1 MPRIPTKI
9 FSVSKIFAVAACLAL
24 IGYVG
29 YLVAAQ
35 YRAQVALQE
44 SQRRQITQ
52 KIDKR
57 ANATGYFFSAQITSL
72 RELAEAREIAI
83 YFENAA
89 LGMSLEYGLG
99 ASLLAVQELFDKY
112 RRKNLFEQHPITPW
126 VLFLTPDGRPLALS
140 GDAGAGTPDWSR
152 YVRRE
157 ARTYFFPDQ
166 QRGTTG
172 IIISIP
178 CLFKAKLVG
187 QVICVIPLSLVYDH
201 FVGDQEGSSD
211 VIAMV
216 MGDRYLF
223 MPAAQRALL
232 PPFVRTVPPR
242 LEPGALTPLE
252 TTDNPHLNFL
262 AGRTDIAGTP
272 FSIIDFIPAANYDVG
287 QPRRI
292 LAATAGMAVVILSG
306 IFLGFILATRNTIL
320 KTRLEA
326 AALREQEAVQQ
337 NRLLQNEITERQTAE
352 QRLSLALKGGDL
364 GLWDWDIQTNRL
376 EFNDRWAQMLEYDP
390 AELDH
395 TFETFERLIH
405 PDDLKLV
412 IQAINE
418 HFADSDRL
426 FDREIRLQTKSGGW
440 RWILTKGK
448 VVDFDA
454 GGKPLRMVGTH
465 LDITRRK
472 TDEVTLVEQAATL
485 AQLNQTLEH
494 RVQEEIEKGREKEL
508 LVLQNDKLASIG
520 LLAAGVA
527 HEINNPMGFITSNL
541 RTLTKYFTGMKK
553 FIEVQRS
560 ALEQTSPPE
569 LRQELA
575 ATEKKL
581 DMAYILEDSDDLIS
595 ESLEGAKR
603 VARIV
608 SDLKSFS
615 RVDAPEYE
623 ETDLISCLESA
634 LNIVTNEIKYVATVV
649 RETEPLPPVY
659 CHPGQMNQVFMN
671 LLLNAR
677 QAITAPGTITLRS
690 GHDSGC
696 VWVAISDDGHG
707 IPEAIRD
714 RIFEPFFTTKDV
726 GKGTGLGL
734 SISHDI
740 ISKHHG
746 ELLVESS
753 SKGTTF
759 TIKLPRNTEEHHG

>member
-1 MPRIPTKI
+1 M
-9 FSVSKIFAVAACLAL
+9 AACLAL

-29 YLVAAQ
+29 YLVVAQ

-72 RELAEAREIAI
+72 SELAEAREIAI

-99 ASLLAVQELFDKY
+99 ASVLAVQALFDKY

-140 GDAGAGTPDWSR
+140 GDAGADAPDWSQ

-157 ARTYFFPDQ
+157 PRTYFFPDQ
-166 QRGTTG
+166 QRGTAG

-201 FVGDQEGSSD
+201 FVGDQEGSSE

-232 PPFVRTVPPR
+232 PPLVRTVPPR
-242 LEPGALTPLE
+242 LAPGALTPLE
-252 TTDNPHLNFL
+252 TTGNPRLDFL

-292 LAATAGMAVVILSG
+292 LAATAGTAVIILSG

-326 AALREQEAVQQ
+326 AALREQEAAHQ
-337 NRLLQNEITERQTAE
+337 NRLLQNEIAERQTAE

-364 GLWDWDIQTNRL
+364 GLWDWDIQTNRV
-376 EFNDRWAQMLEYDP
+376 EFNDRWAHMLEYDP
-390 AELDH
+390 AELER
-395 TFETFERLIH
+395 TFDTFERLIH
-405 PDDLKLV
+405 PDDIKLV
-412 IQAINE
+412 MQAVQE
-418 HFADSDRL
+418 HFADSDQL
-426 FDREIRLQTKSGGW
+426 FDIEIRLRTKSGEW

-448 VVDFDA
+448 VVAFDA

-472 TDEVTLVEQAATL
+472 TDEATLIEQAATL
-485 AQLNQTLEH
+485 AQLNQTLEG
-494 RVQEEIEKGREKEL
+494 RVLEEIEKGREKEL

-527 HEINNPMGFITSNL
+527 HEINNPMGFITSNI
-541 RTLTKYFTGMKK
+541 RTLSKYFAFVKK

-560 ALEQTSPPE
+560 ALEQTSSPE

-581 DMAYILEDSDDLIS
+581 DIAYILGDGDDLIS
-595 ESLEGAKR
+595 ESLDGAKR
-603 VARIV
+603 VTRIV

-615 RVDAPEYE
+615 RIDAPEYE
-623 ETDLISCLESA
+623 EADLISCLESA

-677 QAITAPGTITLRS
+677 QALTPPGTITLRS
-690 GHDSGC
+690 GHDAGF

-753 SKGTTF
+753 SLGTTF
-759 TIKLPRNTEEHHG
+759 TVKLPRNTETHHG